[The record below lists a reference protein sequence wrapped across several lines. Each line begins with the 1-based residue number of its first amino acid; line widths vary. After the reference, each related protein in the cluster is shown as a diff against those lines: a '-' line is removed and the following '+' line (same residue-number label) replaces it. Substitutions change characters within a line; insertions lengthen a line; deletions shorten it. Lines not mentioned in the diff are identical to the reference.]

1 MKKTIIIFLLITC
14 ITTYA
19 FSQSYKFAL
28 FNNTQI
34 DADSSVKSLIEKVKI
49 INNIPDIKFVIF
61 QGNITAHGSLAEF
74 DLAKSIFDSLTVPY
88 YLLPGSKDIE
98 NSQTKGADY
107 RLDFKQNHFVFKYD
121 STYHIGIRTTTYDFN
136 NIAHISPEEIKW
148 LKETV
153 KTIQDNKKIIIHL
166 NHPLRRIDNTK
177 KLKNVFADRYLNI
190 IAGNNNAG
198 FNFIA
203 VQNDTIFANNPF
215 PNASLNSFSIHKE
228 YFIYNDSMQFIDYS
242 FLRGE
247 KIPKIK
253 AKIIWNKELN
263 TETPGNILIGK
274 DRLFL
279 IGRNGVI
286 YCMDYKGKTVWTHN
300 LNEEIIGKPA
310 LIKDIL
316 IVASAEGDLLTIKAA
331 TGEVIQSIGI
341 DDALVTTIS
350 KTKINYYG
358 EETDA
363 VIVGSGNG
371 TFYCYTLNKLE
382 LVWSN
387 NLSETKIVTE
397 PLIIKHRLIFGS
409 SDGYLYSI
417 DDRTGV
423 LYWKWKP
430 KKIKDK
436 ILNFSNPLS
445 DGNYIY
451 ISASNGVVYKIDL
464 LLGSTLWKVGKYKA
478 NLSLGLS
485 STGRTVIIKTTNGK
499 IVLLYSKTGIKYRS
513 IKLKFGQDAL
523 KHTPIEWK
531 GNFIISSDAG
541 KVYLIDKKYRHKPL
555 FFLGNAALN
564 SVQKISENEFIISNV
579 DGKVVLFS
587 LQ

>member
-14 ITTYA
+14 ITTYV

-49 INNIPDIKFVIF
+49 INNIPGIKFVIF

-107 RLDFKQNHFVFKYD
+107 KLDFKQNHFVFEFD

-148 LKETV
+148 LMKTV

-166 NHPLRRIDNTK
+166 NHPLRRIDNAR
-177 KLKNVFADRYLNI
+177 KLKNVLADRYLNI

-286 YCMDYKGKTVWTHN
+286 YCMDYKGKTVWTNN

-350 KTKINYYG
+350 KIKINYYG

-445 DGNYIY
+445 DGNNIY
-451 ISASNGVVYKIDL
+451 VSASDGVVYKIDL
-464 LLGSTLWKVGKYKA
+464 LLGTTLWKAGKYKA

-485 STGRTVIIKTTNGK
+485 STGRTVIIKTTRGK
-499 IVLLYSKTGIKYRS
+499 IILLYSKTGIKYRN
-513 IKLKFGQDAL
+513 IKLKFGKDVL

-531 GNFIISSDAG
+531 GNFIISSDVG
-541 KVYLIDKKYRHKPL
+541 KVYLIDKKYKHKPL

-579 DGKVVLFS
+579 DGKIILFS